1 MARGAGKL
9 RQDIY
14 VTKLTE
20 TRSGIDRVRVYSK
33 PVKYRLSVSATAGTP
48 GIFNAGIVPDYDR
61 EITVFKGQFTGFN
74 ADEGSLLYVDVAPEL
89 DENGDLVLNAEGEPT
104 VHPDYVLVRKLAM
117 THGQVARYGIKKV
130 DYGKDT

>member
-9 RQDIY
+9 RQNIY

-48 GIFNAGIVPDYDR
+48 GIFSAGIVPDYDR

-74 ADEGSLLYVDVAPEL
+74 AGEGSLLYVDATPEL
-89 DENGDLVLNAEGEPT
+89 DENGDLVLSEGEPT
-104 VHPDYVLVRKLAM
+104 VRPDYVLVRKLAM
-117 THGQVARYGIKKV
+117 AHGQVARYGIKKV